1 VRIAVAP
8 IVEHRFAVGA
18 RPFLEFEPDLADAAA
33 NLVGVIMGGLAKRFE
48 RTAQLQDIAIAV
60 FPIVEEGKVA
70 ADRIDAGQ
78 FGRPSARVAL
88 LYRASSP
95 GRQSAIRNQ
104 PLGFGGRPRHGAAKS
119 AALSELAEGRAA
131 LAGAPARGRIGS
143 SAGESMAPAA
153 ALRIA
158 RHEAAFSA
166 HLALAAVAA
175 FAMTALRV
183 SSTARLISP
192 PSSGMCA

>member
-1 VRIAVAP
+1 
-8 IVEHRFAVGA
+8 VEHRFAVGA
-18 RPFLEFEPDLADAAA
+18 PPLLEFEPDLADAAA
-33 NLVGVIMGGLAKRFE
+33 NLVGLIMGGLAQRLE
-48 RTAQLQDIAIAV
+48 RTAKLQDIAIAV
-60 FPIVEEGKVA
+60 FPIVEEGEIA
-70 ADRIDAGQ
+70 AYRVDAGQ
-78 FGRPSARVAL
+78 FRRPSARVAL
-88 LYRASSP
+88 LYRASAP

-104 PLGFGGRPRHGAAKS
+104 PPGFVGRPRHGAAKS
-119 AALSELAEGRAA
+119 AALSELAEGRAP
-131 LAGAPARGRIGS
+131 LAGVLARGRVGS
-143 SAGESMAPAA
+143 AAGESMAPAA

-192 PSSGMCA
+192 PSSGICA